1 MNNGQNENFHLKTMT
16 LKIIV
21 PILLAVTV
29 LITSSGLLIS
39 KYLLRS
45 NEPTLGSNI
54 DSSSDDTYEP
64 EVPVIYDKSIPAS
77 LKGVSVVPG
86 VDFLTSGEG
95 FDEAA
100 SQAKALIDSAKADK
114 FNALNLTVNYNG
126 GLICGG
132 DFAVSGYADLLSY
145 IHGYIKSNGMELA
158 VTLDLGA
165 LAENSITNTAY
176 IEKICT
182 LLSSGKLTSYC
193 DMLVFKNYS
202 VTENDALKSDYEA
215 SNSELSYD
223 MFITDRLT
231 SAMKSFYNAVIKA
244 DCTLFT
250 GIYVDGGMLTGSTA
264 EDLFSVGSHADI
276 VGWAKSNITDF
287 IIVENSHSTT
297 AEPLSFEG
305 LIDIWNGFA
314 FERTRVFFE
323 VDYSKLGTNESGWK
337 STDQIVKQL
346 MILGDRSV
354 SNFMIN
360 SYTSFLNGNKESR
373 AAIIKYLS
381 GLISDDY
388 ILTDLSI
395 TSPKKLTFTTYEPTV
410 ALIGASDPQFSLTLN
425 GKKLER
431 NELGYFSLDLNL
443 ELGLNTFKLEH
454 KGNTK
459 TLKITYKKVIIKDYS
474 PTETQKLPGGST
486 VAVSITA
493 ISNSTVT
500 ATLNAKTITLTE
512 EVILDQFGNPAGEY
526 SIYTGRFT
534 VPSGFAKDTSIGNI
548 KFKVQSKYGTE
559 SVTAAKITVEKTVV
573 DNNNPSYVQPSG
585 GNYVNVGNKYIGEV
599 VVYQAETFDRN
610 DNSDYSRPTNNYL
623 PEGTVDYCSASTT
636 TFGVNKLR
644 TFRYGN
650 LLYESRWYKTE
661 QKYIKDIKIYEGKL
675 PDFNTV
681 NLSKVSND
689 GRHTTF
695 TFDVDWK
702 APFIFELGPQKYRN
716 EGDGENR
723 DYTISSATYAYV
735 DITFCYAAA
744 VNGDLVV
751 PENSPVFSRAE
762 WIKNTSD
769 YTLRLYLK
777 KVGKFY
783 GWNAEYNADGQLE
796 FRFLN
801 PAVITEADNLY
812 GYSLDGVTVVVDAG
826 HGGHDGGASGSNV
839 NYDEAYLNLYLAKK
853 IKSQLESIGATV
865 VLTRDDDYHLSPT
878 DRAKIIKS
886 VKPDYVLSIHRDAIG
901 NGKDKLTSV
910 NGMGVYHHHPFASD
924 AAKQMYNTYKNYNM
938 SDKFNLRGNSAQW
951 HVFYLARNTDCP
963 VVLTENGFMTNTSD
977 YAKMLSED
985 YNNRYAKI
993 LTQGIVN
1000 YFKSIQ

>member
-1 MNNGQNENFHLKTMT
+1 MNNDQNNPKGFKRISVM
-16 LKIIV
+16 III
-21 PILLAVTV
+21 PILLSVCI
-29 LITSSGLLIS
+29 LITGSFILIEKYNIFNIPKDSPTINTSVESLPSDQSTSLEPGTDPESQAPTVYEKDVPSSI
-39 KYLLRS
+39 KA
-45 NEPTLGSNI
+45 
-54 DSSSDDTYEP
+54 
-64 EVPVIYDKSIPAS
+64 AS
-77 LKGVSVVPG
+77 LVPG
-86 VDFLTSGEG
+86 VDFLKDNDS
-95 FDEAA
+95 FDAVCEEV
-100 SQAKALIDSAKADK
+100 KNLIDSAKDDK
-114 FNALNLTVNYNG
+114 FNTINLTLNYKG
-126 GLICGG
+126 GLICEG
-132 DFAVSGYADLLSY
+132 DYAVTDYTDLLSFIY
-145 IHGYIKSNGMELA
+145 GYVKSVSMDLA

-165 LAENSITNTAY
+165 LTTESVINQKDVERLCSF
-176 IEKICT
+176 
-182 LLSSGKLTSYC
+182 LSSDKLSAYC
-193 DMLVFKNYS
+193 DMLIFKNYES
-202 VTENDALKSDYEA
+202 KDILDLNTGRDTRIAE
-215 SNSELSYD
+215 
-223 MFITDRLT
+223 RLT
-231 SAMKSFYNAVIKA
+231 AVMKQYYDAVIKA
-244 DCTLFT
+244 NCSLYT
-250 GIYVDGGMLTGSTA
+250 GIYVDSEMMTGSSA
-264 EDLFSVGSHADI
+264 DELFSTAYNSDI
-276 VGWAKSNITDF
+276 KRWANENIIDF
-287 IIVENSHSTT
+287 VIVENSKSTS
-297 AEPLSFEG
+297 AEPINFEK
-305 LIDIWNGFA
+305 LVDIWNGFG
-314 FERTRVFFE
+314 FERAKVYFE
-323 VDYSKLGTNESGWK
+323 IDYSKLGTDEKGWK
-337 STDQIVKQL
+337 STDQVIKQL
-346 MILGDRSV
+346 MILGDKSS
-354 SNFMIN
+354 SNFILN
-360 SYTSFLNGNKESR
+360 SYEKFLHGNSESR
-373 AAIIKYLS
+373 KAIKRYLS
-381 GLISDDY
+381 GLISSDY
-388 ILTDLSI
+388 ILTNLSL
-395 TSPKKLTFTTYEPTV
+395 TSPTKNTFTTYDSHV
-410 ALIGASDPQFSLTLN
+410 ALIGASDPEFSLKLN
-425 GKKLER
+425 GKELER
-431 NELGYFSLDLNL
+431 NELGYFSTDLQLN
-443 ELGLNTFKLEH
+443 LGLNTFKLEH
-454 KGNTK
+454 KGTTR
-459 TLKITYKKVIIKDYS
+459 TLKITYKKVIVKDYS
-474 PTETQKLPGGST
+474 PTEAQKLPGGST

-650 LLYESRWYKTE
+650 LLYESRWYGTE
-661 QKYIKDIKIYEGKL
+661 QKYIKDIKVYEGTL

-681 NLSKVSND
+681 KLAKVNNN

-702 APFIFELGPQKYRN
+702 APFIFELGPQKYTN
-716 EGDGENR
+716 EGSGSNR
-723 DYTISSATYAYV
+723 NYTISSATYAYV

-744 VNGDLVV
+744 IDGELIV
-751 PENSPVFSRAE
+751 PENSTLFSKAE

-812 GYSLDGVTVVVDAG
+812 GYSLNGVTVVIDSG

-839 NYDEAYLNLYLAKK
+839 NYDEAYLNLYLAKQ

-878 DRAKIIKS
+878 DRAKIIKAA
-886 VKPDYVLSIHRDAIG
+886 KPDYVLSIHRDSYSSSSA
-901 NGKDKLTSV
+901 
-910 NGMGVYHHHPFASD
+910 NGMSVWHHHPFASD